1 MTKKNSYLN
10 HKSYKSFKK
19 NKYRI
24 KDQIRFETA
33 LFSLKKEKNILFLL

>member
-10 HKSYKSFKK
+10 HKSYKSFKI
-19 NKYRI
+19 NKYHI

-33 LFSLKKEKNILFLL
+33 LFSLKKEKYILFVL